1 MSIQHTTELTNLAML
16 LAETRMGE
24 VSLHY
29 REQVSS
35 GGTGLHWWFAL
46 IPLWAVGL
54 AFMIHKVI
62 NRPSASFNLPHAML
76 CELYRA
82 HRVNARGRRLL
93 NRIAEKADL
102 TQPASMLLGIA
113 QFEAAIA
120 KAGQSIR
127 YSRSQQATLNDLRQ
141 RLFAE

>member
-1 MSIQHTTELTNLAML
+1 MSTPLMTQLPILAL
-16 LAETRMGE
+16 LIAETRMGE

-35 GGTGLHWWFAL
+35 GGTGLNWWFAL

-62 NRPSASFNLPHAML
+62 NRPPPTFNLPHAML
-76 CELYRA
+76 CELYKA

-102 TQPASMLLGIA
+102 TQPASMLLGTA

-127 YSRSQQATLNDLRQ
+127 YSRSQRATLNDLRQ
-141 RLFAE
+141 RLFGR